1 MLEQEVKALDT
12 LVKLA
17 RSTDADIR
25 RNVSGAMYRL
35 AMHKSIKRHFVAK
48 VTSPYILL
56 HDAVRC
62 SDCTCCFA
70 ADQHV
75 CCRRECSSPC

>member
-1 MLEQEVKALDT
+1 LEQEAKALDT

-17 RSTDADIR
+17 RSTDVDIR

-48 VTSPYILL
+48 VRTNPSILRQRTL
-56 HDAVRC
+56 QC
-62 SDCTCCFA
+62 S
-70 ADQHV
+70 
-75 CCRRECSSPC
+75 CSIR

>member
-1 MLEQEVKALDT
+1 LEQEAKALDT

-17 RSTDADIR
+17 RSTDADVR

-48 VTSPYILL
+48 VSTNP
-56 HDAVRC
+56 
-62 SDCTCCFA
+62 CTL
-70 ADQHV
+70 
-75 CCRRECSSPC
+75 